1 MLYILFLIQLII
13 VNNNIIYFD
22 IINSNIIYIIYFPK
36 ANRIYNNKKNVPII
50 KLLDRDIKK
59 QLNLSNLIFYFL
71 GKSNKNINTLQKK
84 IFCKVWDLNPRVLST
99 NDLKSLP
106 LDRSG
111 NLAIHN
117 F

>member
-50 KLLDRDIKK
+50 KLLDRDIKM

-84 IFCKVWDLNPRVLST
+84 NILQGVGFEPTST
-99 NDLKSLP
+99 EYK
-106 LDRSG
+106 
-111 NLAIHN
+111 
-117 F
+117 

>member
-1 MLYILFLIQLII
+1 MDVLYILFLIQLII

-50 KLLDRDIKK
+50 KLLDRDIKM

-84 IFCKVWDLNPRVLST
+84 NILQGVGFEPTST
-99 NDLKSLP
+99 EYK
-106 LDRSG
+106 
-111 NLAIHN
+111 
-117 F
+117 

>member
-50 KLLDRDIKK
+50 KLLDRDIKM

-71 GKSNKNINTLQKK
+71 GKSNKKK
-84 IFCKVWDLNPRVLST
+84 YFARCGI
-99 NDLKSLP
+99 
-106 LDRSG
+106 
-111 NLAIHN
+111 
-117 F
+117 